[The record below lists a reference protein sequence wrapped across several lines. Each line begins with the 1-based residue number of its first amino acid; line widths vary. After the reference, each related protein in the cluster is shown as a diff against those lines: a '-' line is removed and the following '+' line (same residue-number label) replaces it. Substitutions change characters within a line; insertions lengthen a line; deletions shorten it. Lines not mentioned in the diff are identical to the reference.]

1 MPQLAFPVTVA
12 GLALPVMVGIDGK
25 TSSALFAA
33 GKSIAAPIQARGLLD
48 TGSDITAIASWVLQK
63 LALPIVAKTVTSTA
77 AGQINVNLYEVSL
90 SITNPVQPN
99 SPWLTLAD
107 LQVTELSAVL
117 TDADVLIGLDVILQ
131 CRMIVDGPARFF
143 SLDF

>member
-90 SITNPVQPN
+90 SITNPIQPN
-99 SPWLTLAD
+99 SPWLTLAN
-107 LQVTELSAVL
+107 LQVTELKAVL
-117 TDADVLIGLDVILQ
+117 ADADVLIGLDVILQ
-131 CRMIVDGPARFF
+131 YRMIVDGPARFF

>member
-1 MPQLAFPVTVA
+1 M
-12 GLALPVMVGIDGK
+12 
-25 TSSALFAA
+25 FAV

>member
-12 GLALPVMVGIDGK
+12 GLAPPVMVGIDGK

-63 LALPIVAKTVTSTA
+63 LALPIAAKTVTSTA

-117 TDADVLIGLDVILQ
+117 TDADVLIGLNVILQ

-143 SLDF
+143 SLNF

>member
-1 MPQLAFPVTVA
+1 MPQLTFPVTVA